1 MGIWIFSS
9 PMNCVKIYRMKND
22 HVLIESNSEWT
33 DLAPGL
39 KRKLIHTDNL
49 MMVVVEFTGGP
60 AEVPDPFH
68 DHPHEQVSYIAEGE
82 LILFI
87 KDAGDHKLQKGDLF
101 AIPSGIPH
109 TVQTLTPVVRIIDC
123 FTPLRQEFL

>member
-1 MGIWIFSS
+1 MI
-9 PMNCVKIYRMKND
+9 ND
-22 HVLIESNSEWT
+22 HVLIDASSEWLQ
-33 DLAPGL
+33 LAPGL
-39 KRKLIHTDNL
+39 RRKLIHTDKL
-49 MMVVVEFTGGP
+49 MMVVVEFTNGP

-87 KDAGDHKLQKGDLF
+87 QGVGEKKLRKGDLF

-109 TVQTLTPVVRIIDC
+109 TVQTLSPVVRIIDS
-123 FTPLRQEFL
+123 FTPLRKEFL

>member
-1 MGIWIFSS
+1 
-9 PMNCVKIYRMKND
+9 MKND
-22 HVLIESNSEWT
+22 HVLIDSESEWT
-33 DLAPGL
+33 ELAPGL

-49 MMVVVEFTGGP
+49 MIVVVEFTNGP

-68 DHPHEQVSYIAEGE
+68 DHHHEQVSYIAEGE

-87 KDAGDHKLQKGDLF
+87 KDAGEKKLRKGDLF

-109 TVQTLTPVVRIIDC
+109 TVQTLTRVVRIIDS
-123 FTPLRQEFL
+123 FTPLRKEFLSTIQNS

>member
-1 MGIWIFSS
+1 ME
-9 PMNCVKIYRMKND
+9 K
-22 HVLIESNSEWT
+22 HVLLDSQSGWT
-33 DLAPGL
+33 QLAPGL

-49 MMVVVEFTGGP
+49 MMVIVEFTDGP

-87 KDAGDHKLQKGDLF
+87 KGVGEQKLQKGDLF

-109 TVQTLTPVVRIIDC
+109 TVQTLTQVVRIIDS
-123 FTPLRQEFL
+123 FNPLREDFL

>member
-1 MGIWIFSS
+1 MIENHVLLNDSS
-9 PMNCVKIYRMKND
+9 P
-22 HVLIESNSEWT
+22 WT

-39 KRKLIHTDNL
+39 RRKLIHTDNL
-49 MMVVVEFTGGP
+49 MLVVVEFTNGP

-82 LILFI
+82 LILFV
-87 KDAGDHKLQKGDLF
+87 KGVGEQRLKKGDLF

-109 TVQTLTPVVRIIDC
+109 TVQTLTKVVRIIDC
-123 FTPLRQEFL
+123 FTPLRDEFLTN